1 MFISFCSI
9 LIQPLTAYTC
19 MSVSVQYWYNHSPHT
34 RVCQFLFNTDTTTHR
49 IHVYVSFCSILI
61 QPLTAYTCMS
71 VSVQYWYNHLPH
83 TRVCQFLFNTDT
95 TAYRI
100 HVSFCFILIMLIMV
114 AARNDSNTGIR
125 PHTTSLPHLLCTN
138 SNSCIRMGR
147 CLGGRYLIPPQLK
160 YKFWVQVCGLWLIK
174 VVIKER
180 QNRTNTQKDVS
191 NCKKWTFIDITLH
204 SLKMLGLY
212 LYTIILGHIY
222 YIATK
227 NAKSGDK

>member
-1 MFISFCSI
+1 M
-9 LIQPLTAYTC
+9 QPLTAY
-19 MSVSVQYWYNHSPHT
+19 MSVSVP
-34 RVCQFLFNTDTTTHR
+34 
-49 IHVYVSFCSILI
+49 
-61 QPLTAYTCMS
+61 
-71 VSVQYWYNHLPH
+71 
-83 TRVCQFLFNTDT
+83 
-95 TAYRI
+95 
-100 HVSFCFILIMLIMV
+100 ILIMLIMV

-222 YIATK
+222 CYMLSILTK
-227 NAKSGDK
+227 FTLQQKCKIWWQIMGFWTKKVKTQQ